1 MKTLMLCAALFGAA
15 VTARALEVV
24 HQPVTCV
31 PAGRFARIVA
41 QGAPADAVVSAEA
54 QFRTGPDAG
63 WYRVRL
69 DAEGVSWHG
78 FLPQPTTALRSF
90 EYRVVLFG
98 SDATARETAPT
109 IVTVAASSDGCPAG
123 GTSAAAATMVL
134 QVPPGA
140 PLVPPVPAGFSPVGA
155 TLPQAAQRQAPVRDQ
170 GGPGGKLAIGAGV
183 LGAAGGA
190 VAVVAGSGG
199 GREPLPV
206 PPEPPRTLPSF
217 TYTGTIPGA
226 GATVSRGRDTFGV
239 IVTMDREPNEP
250 MPVQFTV
257 GLQRDTAVGA
267 TSRCANMTGTFQGV
281 QRPLGL
287 VLTGPVVLV
296 PGAPCGE
303 SFDVRGLFLQVLMSD
318 RAVMQGTVPLPTPL
332 RFEP

>member
-15 VTARALEVV
+15 GTARALEVV
-24 HQPVTCV
+24 HQPVRCV

-41 QGAPADAVVSAEA
+41 QGAPGDAVVSAEA
-54 QFRTGPDAG
+54 QFRTGPDGG

-69 DAEGVSWHG
+69 DAEGSSWHG
-78 FLPQPTTALRSF
+78 FLPQPTAALTRF
-90 EYRVVLFG
+90 EYRVVLSA
-98 SDATARETAPT
+98 SDATTRETPPIA
-109 IVTVAASSDGCPAG
+109 VTVARSSDGCPAG
-123 GTSAAAATMVL
+123 ETSAAAATMVL

-155 TLPQAAQRQAPVRDQ
+155 TLPQAAQRRAPVRDQ
-170 GGPGGKLAIGAGV
+170 GGPGGRLAIGAGV

-190 VAVVAGSGG
+190 VAVVAGSAG
-199 GREPLPV
+199 GRDPLPV

-217 TYTGTIPGA
+217 TYTGTIPAA

-239 IVTMDREPNEP
+239 IVTMDREPTEP
-250 MPVQFTV
+250 RPVQFNV
-257 GLQRDTAVGA
+257 GLQRDTGTGP
-267 TSRCANMTGTFQGV
+267 TSRCANMIGRFEGV

-287 VLTGPVVLV
+287 VLTGPVVLAA
-296 PGAPCGE
+296 GTPCGE
-303 SFDVRGLFLQVLMSD
+303 SFEVRGLSLQVLMSD
-318 RAVMQGTVPLPTPL
+318 RAVLQGTVALTTPL